1 VTGLP
6 LIRWDAPGPYRVAF
20 STRVGGVSDAPFAS
34 LNLGVM
40 TGDEPANVLEN
51 RRRLCAEVK
60 VDAERGQM
68 AWQQHGAVVRRAEP
82 EGLATLVDRPPCD
95 GLWSEESGVGMMLVA
110 ADCLPIAVARID
122 GNRPGLALL
131 HAGWK
136 GLLEGIV
143 AAGTAAL
150 GGRLAAVVGPGIG
163 PCCYEVLED
172 VAEPYRTAFGREI
185 VRDGLLDM
193 WTAAEKALRTAGCES
208 VERTDLCTSCHP
220 ELFFSH
226 RRDGARTG
234 RQGVL
239 GAVG

>member
-1 VTGLP
+1 VTRPP
-6 LIRWDAPGPYRVAF
+6 LIRWDAPGPYRVVF
-20 STRVGGVSDAPFAS
+20 STRVGGVSEEPYAS

-51 RRRLCAEVK
+51 RRRLCGEVE
-60 VDAERGQM
+60 VDPGRGQM

-82 EGLATLVDRPPCD
+82 EGLTTLVDRPPCD
-95 GLWSEESGVGMMLVA
+95 GLWSDEPGVGMMLVA
-110 ADCLPIAVARID
+110 ADCLPIALARID
-122 GNRPGLALL
+122 GDRPGLAVL

-136 GLLEGIV
+136 GLLEGII
-143 AAGTAAL
+143 AGGAAAL

-163 PCCYEVLED
+163 PCCYQVRED
-172 VAEPYRTAFGREI
+172 VAEPYRAAFGREI
-185 VRDGLLDM
+185 VRDGRLDM
-193 WTAAEKALRTAGCES
+193 WSAADKALRAAGCVR

-234 RQGVL
+234 RQGVI

>member
-1 VTGLP
+1 MSSVP

-20 STRVGGVSDAPFAS
+20 STRVGGVSEEPYAS
-34 LNLGVM
+34 LNLGIM
-40 TGDEPANVLEN
+40 TGDEPAKVLEN
-51 RRRLCAEVK
+51 RRRLCAEIE

-82 EGLATLVDRPPCD
+82 ESLATLVDRPPCD
-95 GLWSEESGVGMMLVA
+95 GLWSDEPGVGMMLVA
-110 ADCLPIAVARID
+110 ADCLPIALARVD
-122 GNRPGLALL
+122 GDHPGLAVL

-136 GLLEGIV
+136 GLLGGIV
-143 AAGTAAL
+143 AKGAAAL

-163 PCCYEVLED
+163 PCCYKVRED
-172 VAEPYRTAFGREI
+172 VAAPYRAAFGREI
-185 VRDGLLDM
+185 VRDGRLDM
-193 WTAAEKALRTAGCES
+193 WSAAERALRAAGCER
-208 VERTDLCTSCHP
+208 VERTDLCTSCNP

>member
-20 STRVGGVSDAPFAS
+20 STRVGGVSGAPYAS

-40 TGDEPANVLEN
+40 TGDEPAKVLEN
-51 RRRLCAEVK
+51 RRRLCAEVE
-60 VDAERGQM
+60 VDPDHGQM
-68 AWQQHGAVVRRAEP
+68 AWQQHGSVVRRADP
-82 EGLATLVDRPPCD
+82 EGLTTLVDRPPCD
-95 GLWSEESGVGMMLVA
+95 GLWTDEPDVGMMLVA
-110 ADCLPIAVARID
+110 ADCLPIALARID
-122 GNRPGLALL
+122 GDRPGLAVL
-131 HAGWK
+131 HVGWK

-143 AAGTAAL
+143 PEGAAAL
-150 GGRLAAVVGPGIG
+150 GGRLAAMVGPGIG
-163 PCCYEVLED
+163 PCCYEVRED
-172 VAEPYRTAFGREI
+172 VAAPYRAAFGREI
-185 VRDGLLDM
+185 VRDGRLDM
-193 WTAAEKALRTAGCES
+193 WSAAEKALRAAGCER
-208 VERTDLCTSCHP
+208 VERTDLCTSCNP

>member
-1 VTGLP
+1 VTGVP

-20 STRVGGVSDAPFAS
+20 STRVGGVSEEPFDS

-40 TGDEPANVLEN
+40 TGDEPASVLEN
-51 RRRLCAEVK
+51 RRRLCAELE
-60 VDAERGQM
+60 VDAKRGQM

-82 EGLATLVDRPPCD
+82 EGLTTLVDRPGCD
-95 GLWSEESGVGMMLVA
+95 GLWSEEPGLPMMLVA
-110 ADCLPIAVARID
+110 ADCLPIALARVNGD
-122 GNRPGLALL
+122 RPGLAVI

-136 GLLEGIV
+136 GLLTGIV
-143 AAGTAAL
+143 AEGAAAL

-163 PCCYEVLED
+163 PCCYEVQED
-172 VAEPYRTAFGREI
+172 VAGPYRASFGRDI
-185 VRDGLLDM
+185 VRDGRLDM
-193 WTAAEKALRTAGCES
+193 WSAAEQALRAAGCER